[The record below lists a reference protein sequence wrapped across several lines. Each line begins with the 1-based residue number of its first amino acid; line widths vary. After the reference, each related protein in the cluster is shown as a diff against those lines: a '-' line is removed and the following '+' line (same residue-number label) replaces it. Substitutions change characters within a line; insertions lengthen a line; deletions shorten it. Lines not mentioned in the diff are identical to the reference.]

1 VSKRLWP
8 AAIVLLSFSTHLAA
22 QEILAPKPQV
32 LNLRFE
38 NAAHLLAAQKAKL
51 VEDMRGFETR
61 SSGAQGLA
69 TAIEQAVQAAYADKG
84 YWHAKVKA
92 EVTPA
97 SNTPGSEVSATLR
110 VIDEGRSFRLRHFTW
125 SGISAFTEAD
135 LTDLIPLGP
144 GKILERSK
152 IAAGMNAIRSLY
164 LAGGYLSFVAVPEV
178 EVNDH
183 DGTADLR
190 IHVNEG
196 GVFTVQGFDIIGLN
210 RELRTRLMQAWPFK
224 AGDVYRGENVE
235 NFLYSNAALLP
246 TVSPN
251 DVVCRTVDLSNHTID
266 FVLDFRPQPLAC
278 NEQGEAQFTRQS
290 LNRVDSNR

>member
-1 VSKRLWP
+1 MSKRLWP
-8 AAIVLLSFSTHLAA
+8 AAIVLLWFSTFLAA
-22 QEILAPKPQV
+22 QEIPAPKPQV

-61 SSGAQGLA
+61 SSGAQGLVA
-69 TAIEQAVQAAYADKG
+69 AIEQAVQAAYADKG

-97 SNTPGSEVSATLR
+97 NNTPGSEVTATLR
-110 VIDEGRSFRLRHFTW
+110 VIDEGRSFRLRHFSW

-135 LTDLIPLGP
+135 LTDLIPLRP

-152 IAAGMNAIRSLY
+152 IAEGMDAIRSLY

-178 EVNDH
+178 EVYDH

-196 GVFTVQGFDIIGLN
+196 GVFTVQGFDVIGLN
-210 RELRTRLMQAWPFK
+210 PELRPRLIQAWPFK

-235 NFLYSNAALLP
+235 NFLSSNAALLP
-246 TVSPN
+246 AVSPN

-266 FVLDFRPQPLAC
+266 FVLDFRLQPLAC
-278 NEQGEAQFTRQS
+278 NGQGEAQFTRQS
-290 LNRVDSNR
+290 LNRVDSTR

>member
-1 VSKRLWP
+1 MSKRLWP
-8 AAIVLLSFSTHLAA
+8 AAIVLSSFSILLAA

-51 VEDMRGFETR
+51 VEDMRGYETR

-69 TAIEQAVQAAYADKG
+69 AAIEQAALAAYADKG

-92 EVTPA
+92 EVAPA
-97 SNTPGSEVSATLR
+97 GDAADEVSNVTLR
-110 VIDEGRSFRLRHFTW
+110 VIDEGRSYRLRRFSW

-135 LTDLIPLGP
+135 LTDLMPVRP

-152 IAAGMNAIRSLY
+152 IAEGMDAIRGLY

-178 EVNDH
+178 EVDDH
-183 DGTADLR
+183 DSTADLR
-190 IHVNEG
+190 IHINEG
-196 GVFTVQGFDIIGLN
+196 GVFTVQGFDVIGLTP
-210 RELRTRLMQAWPFK
+210 ELRTRLIQAWPFK

-246 TVSPN
+246 AVSPN

-266 FVLDFRPQPLAC
+266 FVLDFRPQPPAC
-278 NEQGEAQFTRQS
+278 NGQGESEFTRQS
-290 LNRVDSNR
+290 LNRVDNNR